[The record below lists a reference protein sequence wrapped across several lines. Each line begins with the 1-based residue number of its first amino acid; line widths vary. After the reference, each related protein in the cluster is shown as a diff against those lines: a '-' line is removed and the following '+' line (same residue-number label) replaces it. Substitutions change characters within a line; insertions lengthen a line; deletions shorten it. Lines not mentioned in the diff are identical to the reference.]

1 MALPVPGAGNK
12 GLVTFPLFGFP
23 VTIHASFLVIAFF
36 FGYTEDGVGAALV
49 WVAVVTVSVLAHE
62 LGHAFVAK
70 PVGGEPR
77 IDLYAMAGLTRW
89 DAGRAGRGR
98 RIAVSVAGPLAGV
111 AFGLG
116 VLVVYHAVRPEP
128 HTLVY
133 YAFRAG
139 IFINMVW
146 GLGNLLPMLPLDGGH
161 VLLALMPGDDAA
173 KVRRSSL
180 VSVVVAAATAVGL
193 IAWRQPIA
201 AAFVMFIGAGN
212 LARVRPPKAPTSN
225 VARADRAL
233 HDDRPEETLALVSHD
248 ESPVGLLLRAA
259 ALVRLGQPRQA
270 MHTVLSLPRDMK
282 LDPAFEAAVLL
293 ADGQERVARDVV
305 ARGLQGSP
313 EWPVRELALVL
324 IARGEDLDDWLRDV
338 GPAGAA
344 GALDAL
350 HARGRYAEAA
360 RWGERAV
367 AATGVPPIVA
377 FNLACSYAR
386 AGDTGNA
393 LRALDHAVTLG
404 LDDPK
409 VLDDPDLAPLRGDPA
424 FAGVRARFGSV

>member
-1 MALPVPGAGNK
+1 MALPVPGAGSQ
-12 GLVTFPLFGFP
+12 GLVSFRLFGFP
-23 VTIHASFLVIAFF
+23 VTIHGSFLLIAFVL
-36 FGYTEDGVGAALV
+36 GYTGNGVDAALV

-62 LGHAFVAK
+62 LGHAFVAA
-70 PVGGEPR
+70 PIGGQPR

-111 AFGLG
+111 AFGVGL
-116 VLVVYHAVRPEP
+116 LALYHVVRPET
-128 HTLVY
+128 HTLAY
-133 YAFRAG
+133 YAFFAG

-173 KVRRSSL
+173 KLKRTSI
-180 VSVVVAAATAVGL
+180 VSVVVAAATAIGL
-193 IAWRQPIA
+193 VAWREPFA
-201 AAFVMFIGAGN
+201 AALVMFLGAGN
-212 LARVRPPKAPTSN
+212 LQRLRRPKAPTSN
-225 VARADRAL
+225 VARADLAL
-233 HDDRPEETLALVSHD
+233 HEDRPEETLALVSHD
-248 ESPVGLLLRAA
+248 DSPVGLLLRTA
-259 ALVRLGQPRQA
+259 ALVRLGQPREA
-270 MHTVLSLPRDMK
+270 MHAVLSLPRDMR

-293 ADGQERVARDVV
+293 ADGQEQVARDVV

-313 EWPVRELALVL
+313 EWPVRELTLVL
-324 IARGEDLDDWLRDV
+324 VARGEDLDEWLRDV

-350 HARGRYAEAA
+350 HMRGRYAEAA

-367 AATGVPPIVA
+367 AATGVPPLVA

-386 AGDTGNA
+386 TGDSANA
-393 LRALDHAVTLG
+393 LRALDRAVTLG

-409 VLDDPDLAPLRGDPA
+409 VLDDPDLASLRGDPA